1 MKTKTLSFILL
12 TACFYTAGICAQT
25 TVVIGTDASSAYI
38 FHGMTYNKGF
48 VLQPYLNITGQ
59 HFGYLLWSNYNLQS
73 DDNGL
78 GHFPASE
85 FTEIDHFISWYL
97 PVRSV
102 SLDVTLG
109 IYNYPAIG
117 WESDKE
123 LQFGGQK
130 ALLNSLLTPFARG
143 GVMFD
148 GSMTRNIYAEFGV
161 KGEKSLRGKFSLN
174 YMLKASWE
182 YQGFLPDK
190 PAGMK
195 DLLATA
201 GLNCQ
206 IIESTGLSLKISY
219 AGQLDKKVLP
229 DELYDTSFFA
239 SLGVFY
245 MF

>member
-1 MKTKTLSFILL
+1 MKTKITSFVLA
-12 TACFYTAGICAQT
+12 ACFYTAGLYAQT

-48 VLQPYLNITGQ
+48 VLQPYLNITGS
-59 HFGYLLWSNYNLQS
+59 HFGYLLWSNYNLQN

-85 FTEIDHFISWYL
+85 FTEIDHFLSFFI
-97 PVRSV
+97 PVKFAE
-102 SLDVTLG
+102 LDVTLG

-123 LQFGGQK
+123 IQFGGQK
-130 ALLNSLLTPFARG
+130 KLFNSLFTPFARG

-148 GSMTRNIYAEFGV
+148 GSMTRNIYVEFGA
-161 KGEKSLRGKFSLN
+161 KGEKNLSEKFSLN

-182 YQGFLPDK
+182 HQVFLPDK
-190 PAGMK
+190 PAGLK
-195 DLLATA
+195 DLLVTV
-201 GLNCQ
+201 GLNYL
-206 IIESTGLSLKISY
+206 IIENTGLSLKANY

-239 SLGVFY
+239 SIGIFHI
-245 MF
+245 F